1 MDKRK
6 LLTEFIGTFFLM
18 LTIAM
23 VVKSGKA
30 TGFEPIAIGGMIM
43 ALIYAGGPVSG
54 AHYNPAMSIAAF
66 IRGIMTINEMVAYI
80 GAQIVAAIFAAVTSS
95 ALLQGIATE
104 NANLPLEKIDI
115 IPALLAEFFGTFV
128 MVFVILNVAT
138 SKRSEGN
145 SYFGLAIAMVVIG
158 IIYAFGPVSGGIFN
172 PAVMVGA
179 CVANI
184 LEPATSWIY
193 LVGEI
198 LGAVIAAIVF
208 RFLNSEDL

>member
-54 AHYNPAMSIAAF
+54 AHYNPAVSIAAF

-158 IIYAFGPVSGGIFN
+158 IIYAFGPVSGGMFN
-172 PAVMVGA
+172 PAVMAGA